1 MMRCKIDDA
10 TKMFF
15 IKLVVLSVFFPIFEI
30 IRNYCIDSNRK
41 HRLESRRLERV
52 ENLKILSKF
61 SISGMKILTH

>member
-52 ENLKILSKF
+52 EKGCIGDNER
-61 SISGMKILTH
+61 GNQGR